1 MINKLRGY
9 TLTVLFSGLGLPQ
22 QSHAATMAPP
32 LSTQVQEVAQWF
44 TGSFSNAQQVAGN
57 PSVPFIT
64 MSNCPVQL
72 NGDNPAD
79 ETQRIYIYLQ
89 QQSTVFNR
97 VAFYSFSQGDTAV
110 ELSVRSFLA
119 PSVLSGICN
128 QPESERIINVNNL
141 AATSCNLNLIGEPLR
156 YTGTNAPVGCP
167 TSSGGRVVSTVAIQ
181 PNKIDALD
189 QIFSANGNL
198 LVATPI
204 EYRRTTSVPEPSLSF
219 GLLAFGIWSAGK
231 ARSSNLKQL
240 SRQEKK

>member
-1 MINKLRGY
+1 MMNKLRGY
-9 TLTVLFSGLGLPQ
+9 TLTVLFSALGLPQ
-22 QSHAATMAPP
+22 QSQAATLAVP
-32 LSTQVQEVAQWF
+32 LPTQVQEVAQWF

-57 PSVPFIT
+57 PSVPLIT

-72 NGDNPAD
+72 SGNNPAD
-79 ETQRIYIYLQ
+79 ETQSIYIYLQ

-97 VAFYSFSQGDTAV
+97 FAFYSFSQADTAV
-110 ELSVRSFLA
+110 ELSVRSFVA

-128 QPESERIINVNNL
+128 QPESERIIDVNNL
-141 AATSCNLNLIGEPLR
+141 AATSCNLNLISEPLR

-181 PNKIDALD
+181 PNEIDALD

-231 ARSSNLKQL
+231 VRSSNLKQL
-240 SRQEKK
+240 SREET

>member
-22 QSHAATMAPP
+22 QSHAATIAPP
-32 LSTQVQEVAQWF
+32 LLTQVQEVAQWF

-97 VAFYSFSQGDTAV
+97 VAFYPS
-110 ELSVRSFLA
+110 SV
-119 PSVLSGICN
+119 
-128 QPESERIINVNNL
+128 
-141 AATSCNLNLIGEPLR
+141 TLR
-156 YTGTNAPVGCP
+156 E
-167 TSSGGRVVSTVAIQ
+167 
-181 PNKIDALD
+181 
-189 QIFSANGNL
+189 GNL
-198 LVATPI
+198 QKPYRSLNSSYPI
-204 EYRRTTSVPEPSLSF
+204 RKT
-219 GLLAFGIWSAGK
+219 GGCICC
-231 ARSSNLKQL
+231 
-240 SRQEKK
+240 